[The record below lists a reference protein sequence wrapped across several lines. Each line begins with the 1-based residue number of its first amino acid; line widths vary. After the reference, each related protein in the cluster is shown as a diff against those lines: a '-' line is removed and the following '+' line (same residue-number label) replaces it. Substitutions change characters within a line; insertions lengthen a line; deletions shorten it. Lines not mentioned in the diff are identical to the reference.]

1 MKKRVISFLLILVTS
16 MLCLGCSKDSDTNA
30 DQPVVDNDKQE
41 VEQTVENS
49 EEQETE
55 EDSIGRTKITDPEM
69 IATVKELL
77 LAEQDL
83 LFHLSVKWTDSVDLS
98 KEYKFKG
105 DENIYYRVTEEGITS
120 WDDYENIAKE
130 IYTEAYIT
138 EEFNPMYKNIYVEK
152 KGKLYRA
159 IADGVGTPIVEDSI
173 EIFESTE
180 GRFYVAVFEC
190 NVDGEFETSR
200 IIEAA
205 EGSKYGYLIA
215 ENIGYVK

>member
-1 MKKRVISFLLILVTS
+1 MKNRVLCVTLILMIS
-16 MLCLGCSKDSDTNA
+16 MLCIGCSKDSDANV
-30 DQPVVDNDKQE
+30 DQPVVDNNKQE
-41 VEQTVENS
+41 VEQTVES
-49 EEQETE
+49 TEEQETE
-55 EDSIGRTKITDPEM
+55 DSIGRSKITDPEM
-69 IATVKELL
+69 IAAVKELL

-83 LFHLSVKWTDSVDLS
+83 CFHLSVEWTDSVDLS

-105 DENIYYRVTEEGITS
+105 DKNVYYRVTEEGITS
-120 WDDYENIAKE
+120 WEDYENIAKE

-138 EEFNPMYKNIYVEK
+138 EEFNPRYKNLYVEK

-180 GRFYVAVFEC
+180 GRFYVAVFER
-190 NVDGEFETSR
+190 NVSEEFETSR
-200 IIEAA
+200 IIEVA